1 MIVKMIQIPSRAPCK
16 YNLTYSFL
24 NVIETSAQN
33 GSGGSPGT
41 VPVFMTMEI
50 SPQHHATVLGK
61 GNINLKIIMNRTNT
75 TIIFPDAGDPN
86 IPPIKKGSVTISSNS
101 IHNVYLARQLLLGSL
116 PIVMM
121 FDIPESITVDETV
134 ISKLQEDNDVLISIK
149 PKARQSSKSCIIKT
163 QERNSAGNATDPTC
177 FLL

>member
-1 MIVKMIQIPSRAPCK
+1 
-16 YNLTYSFL
+16 
-24 NVIETSAQN
+24 
-33 GSGGSPGT
+33 
-41 VPVFMTMEI
+41 MTMEI

-121 FDIPESITVDETV
+121 FDIPESLPVDDTI
-134 ISKLQEDNDVLISIK
+134 ISKLQVSSFLMVHPILIASRFKAAWSVFDHVRTNLAKLFRHIYSPSI
-149 PKARQSSKSCIIKT
+149 SS
-163 QERNSAGNATDPTC
+163 
-177 FLL
+177 

>member
-1 MIVKMIQIPSRAPCK
+1 M
-16 YNLTYSFL
+16 
-24 NVIETSAQN
+24 
-33 GSGGSPGT
+33 
-41 VPVFMTMEI
+41 PVFMTMEI

-61 GNINLKIIMNRTNT
+61 GNINLKIIMQRTNT

-101 IHNVYLARQLLLGSL
+101 IHNVYLAKQLLLGSL

-121 FDIPESITVDETV
+121 FDIPESLPVDDVV
-134 ISKLQEDNDVLISIK
+134 ISKLQDDNEVSISIK

-163 QERNSAGNATDPTC
+163 QERNSAGEYQ
-177 FLL
+177 FLLFFI